1 MDSIFFWISK
11 LAWLLIAPDSFL
23 ILLVLFGTWLLWK
36 QKLKW
41 AKRIFTVLSLA
52 VLIIGLF
59 PVGEWLLYPLE
70 SKYRENPDL
79 GDVDGIVVL
88 SGAIS
93 PSRSFIWKQTIL
105 NNAAERIITSVVL
118 SKKYPDAKLVFT
130 GGSGSMIDKQHKHA
144 DAAKVFYQQQGLDT
158 SKIIFESESRNTY
171 ENIILTKKL
180 VKPKENEH
188 WVVITTGWHMPRSM
202 GIFCKAEWKVT
213 PYPVD
218 FRSKPESLFR
228 IDWGFAG
235 HLSNLTTGVK
245 EWIGYI
251 SYSFTGKS
259 C

>member
-1 MDSIFFWISK
+1 MDTVFFWISK
-11 LAWLLIAPDSFL
+11 LAWLFIAPDSLL
-23 ILLVLFGTWLLWK
+23 ILLILIGTWLLWK
-36 QKLKW
+36 QNQKW
-41 AKRIFTVLSLA
+41 AKRIFTTVSIA

-70 SKYRENPDL
+70 SKFKVNPDL
-79 GDVDGIVVL
+79 GKVDGIIVL

-93 PSRSFIWKQTIL
+93 PSRSFTWKQIIL
-105 NNAAERIITSVVL
+105 NNSAERIITSVVL
-118 SKKYPDAKLVFT
+118 SKKYPNAKLVFT

-144 DAAKVFYQQQGLDT
+144 DAAKLFYQEQGLDI

-180 VKPKENEH
+180 VNPKENEH
-188 WVVITTGWHMPRSM
+188 WVVITTAWHMPRSI
-202 GIFCKAEWKVT
+202 GIFCKANWKVT

-218 FRSKPESLFR
+218 FRSKPDNLFR
-228 IDWGFAG
+228 IGWGFSG

-245 EWIGYI
+245 EWIGFVT
-251 SYSFTGKS
+251 YSLTGKS

>member
-11 LAWLLIAPDSFL
+11 LAWLLIAPDSLL
-23 ILLVLFGTWLLWK
+23 IVLLLIGTWLLWK
-36 QKLKW
+36 QKIKW
-41 AKRIFTVLSLA
+41 AKRIFTTVSVTVLL
-52 VLIIGLF
+52 IGLF

-70 SKYRENPDL
+70 SKFKVNPDL
-79 GDVDGIVVL
+79 SNVDGIVVL

-105 NNAAERIITSVVL
+105 SNSAERIVTSVVL
-118 SKKYPDAKLVFT
+118 SKKYPNAKLVFS
-130 GGSGSMIDKQHKHA
+130 GGSGSMIDKLHKHA
-144 DAAKVFYQQQGLDT
+144 DAAKAFYKEQGLDT

-180 VKPKENEH
+180 VNPKENEH
-188 WVVITTGWHMPRSM
+188 WVVITTGWHMPRSI

-218 FRSKPESLFR
+218 FRSKPENLFR
-228 IDWGFAG
+228 IDWAFSD
-235 HLSNLTTGVK
+235 HLSNLTTAVK
-245 EWIGYI
+245 EWIGYV
-251 SYSFTGKS
+251 SYSLTGKS